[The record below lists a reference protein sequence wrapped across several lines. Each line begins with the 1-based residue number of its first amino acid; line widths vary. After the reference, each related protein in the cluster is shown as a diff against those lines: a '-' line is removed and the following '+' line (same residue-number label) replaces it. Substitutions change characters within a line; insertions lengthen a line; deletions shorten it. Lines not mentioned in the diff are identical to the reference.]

1 MQRKLRI
8 YYTSDTHGFFSPID
22 YATGGSVDS
31 GLANCMSNFQHSG
44 NTLVI
49 DGGDT
54 LQGSPFTYWLYS
66 QHRDGDCVPARLLN
80 LGGYDFITLGNHD
93 FNYGKA
99 EIERFLD
106 ALGAKCLC
114 ANVEGIRGVEKT
126 AVITLEK
133 RTAHR
138 ADRYCNALCKP
149 LGDARQPLRNKNR
162 RYLFRGEI
170 GAGRAEGAECRPD
183 GMYLSRRV

>member
-54 LQGSPFTYWLYS
+54 LQGSPFTYWLGS
-66 QHRDGDCVPARLLN
+66 HPPAGGPRHTLTGSVGLRSKEEIKAMLDG
-80 LGGYDFITLGNHD
+80 
-93 FNYGKA
+93 
-99 EIERFLD
+99 
-106 ALGAKCLC
+106 
-114 ANVEGIRGVEKT
+114 
-126 AVITLEK
+126 
-133 RTAHR
+133 
-138 ADRYCNALCKP
+138 CK
-149 LGDARQPLRNKNR
+149 
-162 RYLFRGEI
+162 
-170 GAGRAEGAECRPD
+170 
-183 GMYLSRRV
+183 

>member
-8 YYTSDTHGFFSPID
+8 YYTSDTHGFFSPVD

-66 QHRDGDCVPARLLN
+66 QRRGGDCVPAKLLN

-126 AVITLEK
+126 AVITLENGL
-133 RTAHR
+133 RIGLTA
-138 ADRYCNALCKP
+138 ATLSDR
-149 LGDARQPLRNKNR
+149 
-162 RYLFRGEI
+162 
-170 GAGRAEGAECRPD
+170 
-183 GMYLSRRV
+183 

>member
-80 LGGYDFITLGNHD
+80 LGGYDFLRLAITTSTTARPRSNGFWTRWAQN
-93 FNYGKA
+93 A
-99 EIERFLD
+99 
-106 ALGAKCLC
+106 C
-114 ANVEGIRGVEKT
+114 AQM
-126 AVITLEK
+126 L
-133 RTAHR
+133 R
-138 ADRYCNALCKP
+138 AYA
-149 LGDARQPLRNKNR
+149 
-162 RYLFRGEI
+162 
-170 GAGRAEGAECRPD
+170 
-183 GMYLSRRV
+183 S